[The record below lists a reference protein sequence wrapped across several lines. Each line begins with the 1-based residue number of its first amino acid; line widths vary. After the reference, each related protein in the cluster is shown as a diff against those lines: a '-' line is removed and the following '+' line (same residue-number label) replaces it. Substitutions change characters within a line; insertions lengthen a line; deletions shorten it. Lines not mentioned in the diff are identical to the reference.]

1 MRDIFPKEHITPME
15 TVIKAFDTFL
25 DDDKMTGQAVELSLD
40 ELHFRKQV
48 DYPNESQRWIGT
60 QSAALWDQAYENP
73 PVRPQS

>member
-1 MRDIFPKEHITPME
+1 MS

-25 DDDKMTGQAVELSLD
+25 DNDKMTGETVELSLD

-60 QSAALWDQAYENP
+60 KSQALWEQAYEKP
-73 PVRPQS
+73 PARL